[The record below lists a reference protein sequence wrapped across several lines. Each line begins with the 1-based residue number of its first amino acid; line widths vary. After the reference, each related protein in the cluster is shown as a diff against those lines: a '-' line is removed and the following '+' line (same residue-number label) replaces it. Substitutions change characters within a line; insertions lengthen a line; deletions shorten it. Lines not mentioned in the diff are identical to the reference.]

1 MTRRAASPRIP
12 GHNTVTRETAE
23 MADGAPTTIL
33 SVTELCKSY
42 GQREILKDLA
52 FSIFKGA
59 RIGLIGRNG
68 EGKSTF
74 VRMLAGME
82 QPTTGQIHIK
92 PDVTVAAV
100 LQEPDLD
107 PTKTVAECLEEGVA
121 SVRKLLTDYDDLSM
135 KLGEDLDAD
144 AMQEVLDK
152 MEKVQAQID
161 LTEAWELDHKLEVAA
176 EAMHLPPQD
185 ALVETLSG
193 GERRRVDLCRVLM
206 AHPDFLILDEPTNH
220 LDAELVAWLEGYL
233 AEYTGTY
240 MVVTHDRYFLDNVTN
255 WIVEVDRGRL
265 RIYEGNYSAYL
276 EKRSGS
282 EESGERAQRK
292 RGRVLERELEWIR
305 SNPKARQTKSRA
317 RLKNYELLLEQF
329 EAFEADKA
337 SAQIRFP
344 TGMHLGNDVI
354 RVQGL
359 KKAYGDKILFDDLS
373 FEVPRGA
380 IVGITGANGL
390 GKTTLIRMILGEEE
404 PDGGFL
410 KVGKTVSFCY
420 AEQNRSQLDPDKTVY
435 QEISEG
441 NDFLTIGK
449 QRMHM
454 RAYLTQFLF
463 SGSIQQTKVGKLS
476 GGERN
481 RMQLAK
487 MLRHGGNVLILD
499 EPTNDLDLN
508 TLRVLEESLLSFPG
522 CALIITH
529 DRYFLDRIATHVL
542 AFEGDAKQ
550 TWCEGSYQIYTA
562 QKARREAE
570 EGKAKPKGKKRKM
583 RK

>member
-1 MTRRAASPRIP
+1 
-12 GHNTVTRETAE
+12 

-33 SVTELCKSY
+33 SVNDLTKAY
-42 GQREILKDLA
+42 GQREILKGLN

-74 VRMLAGME
+74 VRVMAGIE
-82 QPTTGQIHIK
+82 EATAGGITLK
-92 PDVTVAAV
+92 PGVTVGAV
-100 LQEPDLD
+100 LQEPELN
-107 PTKTVAECLEEGVA
+107 PEQTVAECLEEGVKH
-121 SVRKLLTDYDDLSM
+121 VRDLVKHYDDLSA
-135 KLGEDLDAD
+135 KLGEDLDAEE
-144 AMQEVLDK
+144 MQEVLDK
-152 MEKVQAQID
+152 MDKVQAEID
-161 LTEAWELDHKLEVAA
+161 LTDAWELDHKLEVAA
-176 EAMHLPPQD
+176 EAMHLPPRD
-185 ALVETLSG
+185 AIVGNLSG

-220 LDAELVAWLEGYL
+220 LDAELVGWLEDYL
-233 AEYTGTY
+233 GNYDGTY

-276 EKRSGS
+276 EKRAKIRETEARS
-282 EESGERAQRK
+282 QRK
-292 RGRVLERELEWIR
+292 RARFLEKELEWIR
-305 SNPKARQTKSRA
+305 SNPKARQSKSKA
-317 RLKNYELLLEQF
+317 RLKNYDALVDEF
-329 EAFEADKA
+329 ESFEEEKG
-337 SAQIRFP
+337 SAKIRFP
-344 TGMHLGNDVI
+344 TGTHLGNDVI
-354 RVQGL
+354 RVDKL
-359 KKAYGDKILFDDLS
+359 KKSYGDKLLFDNLE

-390 GKTTLIRMILGEEE
+390 GKTTLIRILLGQEE
-404 PDGGFL
+404 PDSGN
-410 KVGKTVSFCY
+410 VHIGKTVRFCY
-420 AEQNRSQLDPDKTVY
+420 AEQNRAELNPDNSVY
-435 QEISEG
+435 QEIAEG
-441 NDFLTIGK
+441 ADYLTIGK
-449 QRMHM
+449 QKMHM

-463 SGSIQQTKVGKLS
+463 SGNIQQTKVGKLS

-481 RMQLAK
+481 RLQLAK
-487 MLRHGGNVLILD
+487 MLRNGGNVLILD

-542 AFEGDAKQ
+542 AFEGDAKL
-550 TWCEGSYQIYTA
+550 TWCQGSYEIYKA
-562 QKARREAE
+562 QKARREADV
-570 EGKAKPKGKKRKM
+570 GKTKAKGKKRKM